1 MKGFLKAFAAVA
13 AGFAAQNAPAM
24 QVPTHASTGQNS
36 VSPSDSKPSE
46 RIAVRAQSG
55 DVFSFVLKRNA
66 EEGTLMAYHHSH
78 ASHASHSSHASHAS
92 HYSGR

>member
-24 QVPTHASTGQNS
+24 QVPTQDSSAQSS
-36 VSPSDSKPSE
+36 VAPSDIATKE
-46 RIAVRAQSG
+46 RVAVRTQGG
-55 DVFSFVLKRNA
+55 DAFSFVLKRNA
-66 EEGTLMAYHHSH
+66 EEGNLMAYHQSH
-78 ASHASHSSHASHAS
+78 ASHASHAS